1 MKTQEQT
8 KIKQKL
14 KQNNPPKTNQHKKQ
28 TKIKQHKKQT
38 KIKTTHKKQNENNT
52 ITQKIKI

>member
-28 TKIKQHKKQT
+28 TKIK
-38 KIKTTHKKQNENNT
+38 
-52 ITQKIKI
+52 